1 MNLKNTLKIFISL
14 ILIYFLIKYNS
25 LDLSVITKLDFI
37 ILIKL
42 FILFIFILIFGSL
55 KWYFILKVQNKNINY
70 KETFEAYYIG
80 YALNYYLFGVA
91 GDLIKTFFIAK
102 KKSNKTGIVLSVLLD
117 RFLGMICML
126 VIILFFIPNVFKEA
140 VILKEFFVNYTTFYY
155 IFLCSTIFLFL
166 YFFYKFLNSRRINK
180 LLTYNTKN
188 KIILILIKILNT
200 FLFYKSSYLNILINM
215 IFSIVIQFFIALS
228 LFLISLSIIN
238 EDLSFV
244 SHILSSVSV
253 QVLTIL
259 PISPGNIGV
268 SEVAYAQLMQ
278 IMNENKFLP
287 FASVYFIYRIFSM
300 LVSIPGFFIY
310 YIYLRRDA
318 KNEK

>member
-1 MNLKNTLKIFISL
+1 MNLKNALKIFISL

-102 KKSNKTGIVLSVLLD
+102 KRSNKTGIVLSVLLD

-126 VIILFFIPNVFKEA
+126 VIILFFIPNVFKES

-155 IFLCSTIFLFL
+155 IFLCSTIFPALKEFSKVL
-166 YFFYKFLNSRRINK
+166 IFSCSFVK
-180 LLTYNTKN
+180 LIFATS
-188 KIILILIKILNT
+188 
-200 FLFYKSSYLNILINM
+200 KSS
-215 IFSIVIQFFIALS
+215 SDFF
-228 LFLISLSIIN
+228 
-238 EDLSFV
+238 
-244 SHILSSVSV
+244 SVS
-253 QVLTIL
+253 
-259 PISPGNIGV
+259 
-268 SEVAYAQLMQ
+268 
-278 IMNENKFLP
+278 
-287 FASVYFIYRIFSM
+287 
-300 LVSIPGFFIY
+300 
-310 YIYLRRDA
+310 
-318 KNEK
+318 